1 MLKNILYIS
10 GSVAVFFTGMICYG
24 IILNLREVPLIEAM
38 REKGLTKIENVKLIV
53 NRRNYRIEL
62 YFDKT
67 FVKSYKAVFGKNNST
82 SKISKNDLVTPI
94 GEYKIC
100 EIDTSSKFHKFFR
113 LNYPNEKDAGEAMKR
128 GYISEAEF
136 DAIMLAQSRNDCPPR
151 ETKLG
156 SNIGIQGIGEYDIIF
171 RNLPFSFN
179 WTDGSIA
186 VSNKSI
192 DEIYSVVKI
201 GTTVKITF

>member
-24 IILNLREVPLIEAM
+24 IILNLREVPLDEAM
-38 REKGLTKIENVKLIV
+38 REKGLTKIENVKLVV
-53 NRRNYRIEL
+53 NRRDYRIEL
-62 YFDKT
+62 YSNKI
-67 FVKSYKAVFGKNNST
+67 FVKSYKAVFGKNTST
-82 SKISKNDLVTPI
+82 VKNSKNDMVTPV
-94 GEYKIC
+94 GEYRIC
-100 EIDTSSKFHKFFR
+100 EMDTSSKYHKFLR

-128 GYISEAEF
+128 RYISEEEF
-136 DAIMLAQSRNDCPPR
+136 DAILLAQSRNDCPPR
-151 ETKLG
+151 DTRLG
-156 SNIGIQGIGEYDIIF
+156 ADIGIQGIGEYDLIF

-179 WTDGSIA
+179 WTNGSIA